1 MFFLSLFSHLLIHD
15 FHFHGF
21 TKSSHQGPAF
31 PHAVWTSVPPGIIVG
46 LFSHVSTCFHMSKAV
61 HLSNVIELCIAMQ
74 ELELHTL
81 YAYRRLIL
89 PFSRLMFFFLNTFSC
104 FCCFYLIALHI
115 HDESLD
121 GSCHAGN
128 ADSSGSLPAT
138 EGWFREGCP
147 WAATIKLWWNMV
159 EHLRMFWSNVLVGV
173 RCCNRS
179 MSSIDFDSIW
189 WTKLG

>member
-1 MFFLSLFSHLLIHD
+1 MIFIFMVVSPSRHTKD
-15 FHFHGF
+15 RHFHMPFEPQFPLG
-21 TKSSHQGPAF
+21 SS
-31 PHAVWTSVPPGIIVG
+31 WD
-46 LFSHVSTCFHMSKAV
+46 CFHMSKAV

-138 EGWFREGCP
+138 EG
-147 WAATIKLWWNMV
+147 
-159 EHLRMFWSNVLVGV
+159 
-173 RCCNRS
+173 
-179 MSSIDFDSIW
+179 
-189 WTKLG
+189 